1 MNGSRSLRLF
11 EGIGIELEYMIV
23 NRRSLAVLPVADQ
36 LLAAQAGHLTDEV
49 EAGPLRWSNELVL
62 HVVELKTNGP
72 AASLQGLA
80 DAFQQGV
87 MAINRRLAPLD
98 GRLMPTAMHPWMDP
112 SRDGRLW
119 PHDNSIIYQTYHRI
133 FDCRGHGWV
142 NLQSC
147 HLNLPFC
154 GDEEFGRLHAA
165 IRLLLPILP
174 ALAASSPFMDS
185 RPSGFLD
192 TRLQVYRDNQKRI
205 PLVTGRVI
213 PEPVFT
219 RRTYQEGILQ
229 PLYRA
234 IADVDPEGILQEEWL
249 NSRGAI
255 ARFERQTI
263 EIRILDVQE
272 APIVDLAIAAAVTGT
287 LKALVSQRWQPLS
300 KQQDWPQEPLSSIL
314 FETIRDADRAIIDNS
329 AYLAMFGI
337 GRRRAT
343 AGELWRHIITT
354 LAPER
359 PDDLQPAMPF
369 LENILTRGPLARRIL
384 RSLGDDPSLDK
395 LAATY
400 ANLCQCLAEGKMYL
414 PPCHC

>member
-1 MNGSRSLRLF
+1 
-11 EGIGIELEYMIV
+11 
-23 NRRSLAVLPVADQ
+23 
-36 LLAAQAGHLTDEV
+36 
-49 EAGPLRWSNELVL
+49 
-62 HVVELKTNGP
+62 
-72 AASLQGLA
+72 
-80 DAFQQGV
+80 
-87 MAINRRLAPLD
+87 
-98 GRLMPTAMHPWMDP
+98 
-112 SRDGRLW
+112 
-119 PHDNSIIYQTYHRI
+119 
-133 FDCRGHGWV
+133 
-142 NLQSC
+142 
-147 HLNLPFC
+147 
-154 GDEEFGRLHAA
+154 
-165 IRLLLPILP
+165 
-174 ALAASSPFMDS
+174 MDS

-287 LKALVSQRWQPLS
+287 LKALVSQRWHPFS
-300 KQQDWPQEPLSSIL
+300 RQQDWPQEPLSSIL
-314 FETIRDADRAIIDNS
+314 SDTIRDADRAVIDNS

-337 GRRRAT
+337 GRPHAT

-354 LAPER
+354 LASER
-359 PDDLQPAMPF
+359 SDDLQPAMPF

-384 RSLGDDPSLDK
+384 RSLGDAPSLDK

-414 PPCHC
+414 PP